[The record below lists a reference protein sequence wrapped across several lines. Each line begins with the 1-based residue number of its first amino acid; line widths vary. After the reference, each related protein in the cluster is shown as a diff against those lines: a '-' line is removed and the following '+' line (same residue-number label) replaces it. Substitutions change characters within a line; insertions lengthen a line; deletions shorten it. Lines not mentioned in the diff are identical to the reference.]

1 MMSVTINW
9 SAVVGISASN
19 VISSMKKARIIL
31 SETTSIFLTI
41 FHFLKQEVKR
51 KTLKT
56 LPRTLLNVS

>member
-31 SETTSIFLTI
+31 SETKSIILTI

-56 LPRTLLNVS
+56 LPRTLLDVS